1 MYAVVAGGFH
11 QLTPVL
17 AEASSSGLV
26 FNGFWIVIAAVN
38 FIFFLVV
45 IQQFAFGPVT
55 KILAERRGRIEQ
67 GLRDAD
73 RARREREE
81 TALDRNRVLTE
92 ARHEANEIL
101 QRAQKG
107 AEEARE
113 RDLAAARE
121 EIDRLREQAAAEI
134 DAERERTMADVRTQI
149 ADLALRAAGRVVG
162 ETMTSERE
170 RRLVEQFLAETAPGG
185 AAAGGSAG
193 GGAAR

>member
-1 MYAVVAGGFH
+1 MYAVAAGGFH
-11 QLTPVL
+11 QLAPVL

-38 FIFFLVV
+38 FLFFLVV

-73 RARREREE
+73 QARKEREE
-81 TALDRNRVLTE
+81 TALDRNRVLAE

-121 EIDRLREQAAAEI
+121 EIERLREQAAADI
-134 DAERERTMADVRTQI
+134 DAERQRAMADVRVQI

-162 ETMTSERE
+162 ETMTSARE
-170 RRLVEQFLAETAPGG
+170 RRLVEQFLVDTAPGT